1 MVNSGEGDIR
11 ANVTVG
17 PLPGW
22 DAIAAAVCEN
32 SAIQQRVAGGLTSE
46 IPGAGTGVKM
56 ILQSLVRI
64 RTLYFS

>member
-1 MVNSGEGDIR
+1 MVSSGEGDIR
-11 ANVTVG
+11 ANIAVG

-22 DAIAAAVCEN
+22 AAIAAAVCEN
-32 SAIQQRVAGGLTSE
+32 LEIQQRVASGLTSE
-46 IPGAGTGVKM
+46 IPGAGTGAKM